1 MICHHLASG
10 WKAYLIL
17 FTDRCR
23 LWKVSAPM
31 PQAVPNNSKTLPM
44 NKKIIQLICFS
55 LVLSG
60 CGGQDSAQNAFQ
72 NREGSQTPAVE
83 AVLAQLG
90 TLPLEERV
98 TGRVIARNQTEIYP
112 EVSGTVTEVF
122 VENGDDVKV
131 GDPLVRLRD
140 SEFSERYQQAL
151 SGLEVARAQTQ
162 QARAELGL
170 IQSQLQRTESL
181 VARNLENN
189 VTLETVKS
197 QMAISQASLE
207 LRVAQENQA
216 KSLADERYLQLQN
229 ATIRSPISG
238 TVGQRNA
245 EVGQLASPSQRL
257 FVVGELSEMRIELML
272 SDRMLDHIGIGVPV
286 NIYST
291 SWENKVLSSS
301 ISRIS
306 PFLDSTTMRTQAFVE
321 LENDQSLLRPG
332 MFVTVDIRYG
342 ESDESVLI
350 PNSALYR
357 DPRTGIEGIYIVA
370 QNGNGTQPTQQQ
382 EAEGLNILSSPQ
394 PVSFVPVEVIA
405 TGRMAT
411 AVKGVNEGDMVV
423 TVGQNLLQSGAQQV
437 RPRLLPWNSMLDLQQ
452 LQSEDMFEIIEQN
465 RQDAE
470 ARKS

>member
-1 MICHHLASG
+1 
-10 WKAYLIL
+10 
-17 FTDRCR
+17 
-23 LWKVSAPM
+23 
-31 PQAVPNNSKTLPM
+31 M
-44 NKKIIQLICFS
+44 NKKIILLTCFS
-55 LVLSG
+55 LLLSA

-72 NREGSQTPAVE
+72 GGGAQVPAVE

-122 VENGDDVKV
+122 VENGDEVKI

-151 SGLEVARAQTQ
+151 SGLEVAKAQTQ
-162 QARAELGL
+162 QARAELEL
-170 IQSQLQRTESL
+170 IRSQMQRTESL

-197 QMAISQASLE
+197 QMAIAQANLD

-245 EVGQLASPSQRL
+245 EIGQLASPSQRL
-257 FVVGELSEMRIELML
+257 FIVGELSEMRIELML
-272 SDRMLDHIGIGVPV
+272 SDRMLDHIGVGVPV

-291 SWENKVLSSS
+291 SWDDKVLSSS

-306 PFLDSTTMRTQAFVE
+306 PFLDATTMRTQAFVE
-321 LENDQSLLRPG
+321 LANDENLLRSG

-342 ESDESVLI
+342 ESEESVLI

-357 DPRTGIEGIYIVA
+357 DPRTGIEGIYVVA
-370 QNGNGTQPTQQQ
+370 QSSNGGSQAQPPQ
-382 EAEGLNILSSPQ
+382 EAEGLGILSSPQ
-394 PVSFVPVEVIA
+394 PFSFVPVEVVA

-411 AVKGVNEGDMVV
+411 AVRGVRPGDMVV

-437 RPRLLPWNSMLDLQQ
+437 RARLLPWNSMLDLQQ